1 MTRKVIRNKAITI
14 DDVMVHP
21 GEKKT
26 IDLKVGKL
34 YTHGELL
41 MPVQVLCGHQA
52 GPVLFISA
60 AIHGDE
66 LNGVEIIRRLLKVK
80 SLKRLKGTLIAVP
93 IVNLHG
99 FINHSRYLP
108 DRRDLNRS
116 FPGSQTGSIA
126 ARLADIFLTEIVNKA
141 THGID
146 LHTGAIYR
154 TNLPQIRAN
163 LDDEKTCAMAEAFQ
177 APLMLNANLRDG
189 SLRAAAVKKHI
200 PILLYEAGE
209 ALRFDEVSIR
219 AGVRGIVNVMRHL
232 EMLPKSRS
240 KQETRKRKPA
250 IARSSYW
257 VRAPHSGIFRS
268 LVADGERVTAQETLL
283 GVIADPFGES
293 EQEVYAPSNG
303 IVIGQ
308 MRMPL
313 VNEGE
318 ALYHLAKFAR
328 TDLAEGHVEE
338 FHEEMQDESTLPY
351 PADDIPTLTGS

>member
-1 MTRKVIRNKAITI
+1 MATKVIRNKAITI
-14 DDVMVHP
+14 DGVIVHP

-34 YTHGELL
+34 YTHSELS

-80 SLKRLKGTLIAVP
+80 SLNRLKGTLIAVP

-116 FPGSQTGSIA
+116 FPGTQTGSIA
-126 ARLADIFLTEIVNKA
+126 SRLAHIFLTEIVNKA

-146 LHTGAIYR
+146 LHTGAINR
-154 TNLPQIRAN
+154 SNLPQIRAN
-163 LDDEKTCAMAEAFQ
+163 LDDEETHAMAEAFQ
-177 APLMLNANLRDG
+177 APLILNANLRDG
-189 SLRAAAVKKHI
+189 SLRAAAVKKKI

-209 ALRFDEVSIR
+209 ALRFDEMSIR
-219 AGVRGIVNVMRHL
+219 AGVRGIINVMRYL
-232 EMLPKSRS
+232 KMLPKTRANQRGS
-240 KQETRKRKPA
+240 KSKSAK
-250 IARSSYW
+250 ARSSYW
-257 VRAPHSGIFRS
+257 VRAPHSGILRS
-268 LVADGERVTAQETLL
+268 LVSDGERVKANDTLL

-293 EQEVYAPSNG
+293 EQEVYAPSSG

-313 VNEGE
+313 VNEGD

-328 TDLAEGHVEE
+328 TDLAEGHVEG
-338 FHEEMQDESTLPY
+338 FHEEMQDESSLPY
-351 PADDIPTLTGS
+351 PVDDIPTLT